1 MYKEVKQPLNTEN
14 PKSQKIS
21 SDFPSKISVMEDS
34 REILLKSLE
43 NSGVCVPDDVSSVKD
58 LTPATLV
65 SICSQSLNLIGRTT
79 PFPTSLPDCSV
90 GDQFKLC
97 TDIAS
102 GIKSLGYLA
111 DLSFHQF
118 LYPSEEDSYKLIR
131 FLVERLSD
139 SSEVSQKAG
148 PKGVNEERE
157 VKEDGFQSSLEDHKT
172 GDEGP
177 DLSHDKSRA
186 KLDEL
191 TLKGEV
197 PEISVNGVCSSSTG
211 GFNKD
216 RRTNVFSGNHS
227 TEKVQNQEQL
237 LMEEVNAKTSELK
250 HLEEE
255 LELLKEAADMAFDVH
270 HPVEFHLEK
279 LNEQV
284 DVRKHHVGELTSQWE
299 AVRKPL
305 EEKKKSLQESVYAN
319 NPYAQEKLQKLK
331 DYELEKESI
340 LSEIQKRE
348 EELSKL
354 STGLEKQPKLSS
366 RRSYIERVK
375 EITKNSRK
383 QEADIEQILKDTREL
398 QLESNS
404 IQERLHRT
412 YAVVDEMV
420 FREAKKDAVG
430 RQAYRILTSIHESF
444 EQIREKIL
452 ATDRTRR
459 EVGELEKK
467 LAAMASRSL
476 NVDKLQ
482 ADLDAIRRE
491 NEHLEKCLRG

>member
-1 MYKEVKQPLNTEN
+1 
-14 PKSQKIS
+14 
-21 SDFPSKISVMEDS
+21 MEDP
-34 REILLKSLE
+34 REILLKSLVS
-43 NSGVCVPDDVSSVKD
+43 SGVCVPDDVSSVKD
-58 LTPATLV
+58 LTPAALV
-65 SICSQSLNLIGRTT
+65 SICGQSLNLIGRTT
-79 PFPTSLPDCSV
+79 PFPTSLPDSSV
-90 GDQFKLC
+90 ADQFKLC

-118 LYPSEEDSYKLIR
+118 LYPSEEGSYKLIR

-139 SSEVSQKAG
+139 SSEVGGKAG
-148 PKGVNEERE
+148 PEGDNDER
-157 VKEDGFQSSLEDHKT
+157 KEKEGSSGSNLEDQT
-172 GDEGP
+172 TVDEEP
-177 DLSHDKSRA
+177 DLSRDKVRV
-186 KLDEL
+186 KLDKL
-191 TLKGEV
+191 TLKSQV
-197 PEISVNGVCSSSTG
+197 PEISVNDV
-211 GFNKD
+211 
-216 RRTNVFSGNHS
+216 GNHL

-237 LMEEVNAKTSELK
+237 LMEEVKAKTSELEK
-250 HLEEE
+250 E
-255 LELLKEAADMAFDVH
+255 LELVKEAADMAFDVH
-270 HPVEFHLEK
+270 HSVEFHFEK
-279 LNEQV
+279 LSEQV
-284 DVRKHHVGELTSQWE
+284 DVRRHHLGELTSQWE

-305 EEKKKSLQESVYAN
+305 EAKKESLQVSVYAN
-319 NPYAQEKLQKLK
+319 NPYAQEKLSQLK

-340 LSEIQKRE
+340 LFEIRKRE

-354 STGLEKQPKLSS
+354 STDLEKQPKLAS
-366 RRSYIERVK
+366 RKSYIERGK

-398 QLESNS
+398 HLESNS

-430 RQAYRILTSIHESF
+430 KQAYRLLTSIHESF

-452 ATDRTRR
+452 TTDRIRR
-459 EVGELEKK
+459 EVGEHEKK

-491 NEHLEKCLRG
+491 NDY

>member
-14 PKSQKIS
+14 PKSKKIS

-43 NSGVCVPDDVSSVKD
+43 NSGVCLPDDVSSVKD

-65 SICSQSLNLIGRTT
+65 SICAQSLNLIGRTA
-79 PFPTSLPDCSV
+79 PFPTSLPDSSV

-139 SSEVSQKAG
+139 LSEVGEKAG
-148 PKGVNEERE
+148 PKGVSDKRE

-172 GDEGP
+172 RDEGP
-177 DLSHDKSRA
+177 DLSHEKSRT
-186 KLDEL
+186 KLDKV
-191 TLKGEV
+191 TLIGEV
-197 PEISVNGVCSSSTG
+197 PEIAVNDVCSSSME

-237 LMEEVNAKTSELK
+237 LMEEVKAKTSELE

-255 LELLKEAADMAFDVH
+255 LKLLKEAADMAFDVH
-270 HPVEFHLEK
+270 HSVEFHLEK

-284 DVRKHHVGELTSQWE
+284 DVRKHHLGELISQWE

-305 EEKKKSLQESVYAN
+305 EEKMKSLQESVYAN

-354 STGLEKQPKLSS
+354 STDLEKQPKLSS
-366 RRSYIERVK
+366 RRSYVERVK

-430 RQAYRILTSIHESF
+430 RQAYRLLTSIHESF

-459 EVGELEKK
+459 EVGEHEKK

-491 NEHLEKCLRG
+491 NEYVEKCLRG